1 MNRGCIPLTKT
12 PCKDAFKMFLKTK
25 KFNEEQEKFLWK
37 IWRIAWIY
45 GKQYGAIQ
53 EEKILT
59 NNGRTNCKPL
69 LTNREMKE
77 IWNNIDPM
85 TGREFGKAIEAY
97 YGIRRRT
104 HDNYLEDEDDR
115 AISGVHGEI
124 FDGEDGPDLHKILRS
139 DSQDAG
145 KGTGSGCQKG

>member
-69 LTNREMKE
+69 LTNRGMKE
-77 IWNNIDPM
+77 IWDNIDPM

-97 YGIRRRT
+97 YGIRR
-104 HDNYLEDEDDR
+104 N
-115 AISGVHGEI
+115 A
-124 FDGEDGPDLHKILRS
+124 
-139 DSQDAG
+139 
-145 KGTGSGCQKG
+145 

>member
-53 EEKILT
+53 EEKYLPTTVELT
-59 NNGRTNCKPL
+59 VSLCL
-69 LTNREMKE
+69 Q
-77 IWNNIDPM
+77 I
-85 TGREFGKAIEAY
+85 
-97 YGIRRRT
+97 
-104 HDNYLEDEDDR
+104 
-115 AISGVHGEI
+115 GE
-124 FDGEDGPDLHKILRS
+124 
-139 DSQDAG
+139 
-145 KGTGSGCQKG
+145 

>member
-1 MNRGCIPLTKT
+1 MNRKCVPLTKT
-12 PCKDAFKMFLKTK
+12 PCKDAFRMFLKTK

-37 IWRIAWIY
+37 IWRIAWIF

-77 IWNNIDPM
+77 IWNNIDPV

-104 HDNYLEDEDDR
+104 HD
-115 AISGVHGEI
+115 
-124 FDGEDGPDLHKILRS
+124 
-139 DSQDAG
+139 
-145 KGTGSGCQKG
+145 